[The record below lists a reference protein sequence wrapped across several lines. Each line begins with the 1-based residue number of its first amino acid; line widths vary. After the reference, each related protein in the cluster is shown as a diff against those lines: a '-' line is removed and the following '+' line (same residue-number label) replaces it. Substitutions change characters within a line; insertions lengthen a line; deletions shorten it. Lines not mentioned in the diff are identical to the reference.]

1 MKDAIELKQEVRD
14 KYNALARLNKSC
26 CDETNDCSFVG
37 ESYTSL
43 EGYMSE
49 ADLGLG
55 CGLPTEYAGIQAGD
69 TVVDLGSGAGND
81 CFIARSLTGDSGRVI
96 GIDMAEDMLA
106 KAYANLD
113 KAGYRNVE
121 FRFGEIEQ
129 IPLAN
134 DTADVVVSNCVFN
147 LVPDKAKAF
156 AETYRI
162 LKPGAHFSISD
173 IVIQGTMPDALREA
187 AELYVGCVSGALDRA
202 EYLEIIANAGFVDIR
217 VMKERQIVLNDDLL
231 ERFMTAEERKV
242 FERSDIGIYSVTVNA
257 TKPKTEVCCDPG
269 CC

>member
-26 CDETNDCSFVG
+26 CDDTNDCSFVG
-37 ESYTSL
+37 ESYASL
-43 EGYMSE
+43 DGYVSE

-55 CGLPTEYAGIQAGD
+55 CGLPTEYAGIRAGD

-113 KAGYRNVE
+113 KTGYRNVE
-121 FRFGEIEQ
+121 FRFGEIEE

-147 LVPDKAKAF
+147 LVPDKTRAF

-242 FERSDIGIYSVTVNA
+242 FERSDIGIYSVTINA
-257 TKPKTEVCCDPG
+257 TKPVVDACCDPE